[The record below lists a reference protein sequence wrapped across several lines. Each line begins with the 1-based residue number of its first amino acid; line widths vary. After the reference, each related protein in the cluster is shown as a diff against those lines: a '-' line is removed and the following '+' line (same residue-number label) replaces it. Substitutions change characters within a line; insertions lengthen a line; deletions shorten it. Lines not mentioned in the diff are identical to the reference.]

1 MWSAVYLT
9 CGGVSFALFPL
20 ASLTFSQ
27 AFSLYIVAWQS
38 KQRQQKTFSSLLS
51 RSLSGQGLDV
61 LSQYQQFS
69 QSDFFQTWN
78 FHLSCFIHPFL
89 LVVHSKERQNER
101 KERLKGN
108 KHAKRN
114 EWAKAMEE
122 REETRWENEPLFRL
136 IWAGQTWTLHLPP
149 GSLFLLFFVA
159 SFLLSSSLSAPLFYP
174 LSLYSF
180 EFRLSSMWVPSPFE
194 SVKGKMLRLLAG
206 INKVAAE
213 YRGSTRTASIT

>member
-136 IWAGQTWTLHLPP
+136 IWAGHGHSIFLLVLFFSFSSLLRSCFHLP
-149 GSLFLLFFVA
+149 FLLPFSTHSLYILS
-159 SFLLSSSLSAPLFYP
+159 SFDSLPCEFHCLLSQSR
-174 LSLYSF
+174 
-180 EFRLSSMWVPSPFE
+180 ERCWDCWRE
-194 SVKGKMLRLLAG
+194 SIKLQP
-206 INKVAAE
+206 NT
-213 YRGSTRTASIT
+213 GSTRTASIT

>member
-9 CGGVSFALFPL
+9 CGGVPFALFPL
-20 ASLTFSQ
+20 ASLTFP
-27 AFSLYIVAWQS
+27 LYVVAWQS

-51 RSLSGQGLDV
+51 RALSGQRLDV
-61 LSQYQQFS
+61 LSQYQQVS
-69 QSDFFQTWN
+69 QSVWFLSN
-78 FHLSCFIHPFL
+78 LKLSSLLFHPPFSL
-89 LVVHSKERQNER
+89 GRTFERKTEWKEGETERKQACKKERMSQSN
-101 KERLKGN
+101 GG
-108 KHAKRN
+108 KRGDEMR
-114 EWAKAMEE
+114 EWTSVSFDMS
-122 REETRWENEPLFRL
+122 
-136 IWAGQTWTLHLPP
+136 GTWTLHLPP

-180 EFRLSSMWVPSPFE
+180 EFRLSSMWVPLPFE